1 MPLYDYKCESC
12 LKEVE
17 IITFTLTPPQCCD
30 RPMRRIYSID
40 KQLVKIK
47 YPMWVDRMDDIHK
60 AQAQR
65 GERLRIVHPSE
76 VM

>member
-1 MPLYDYKCESC
+1 MPLYDFKCETC
-12 LKEVE
+12 LTVKE
-17 IITFTLTPPQCCD
+17 ILAYNNNPPECCG

-40 KQLVKIK
+40 KQVIKIK
-47 YPMWVDRMDDIHK
+47 YPSWVDRMDDIHK
-60 AQAQR
+60 SQAQR